1 MSLDHV
7 ILWNYHHIHDLMLS
21 KMLLCVIVY
30 VFKQTRKSP
39 TQFTLI
45 ILAFVNSLS
54 LLQEEIQRLGWRQMS
69 WLIDLKI
76 VWGES

>member
-1 MSLDHV
+1 
-7 ILWNYHHIHDLMLS
+7 
-21 KMLLCVIVY
+21 VIVY
-30 VFKQTRKSP
+30 IFKQTRKINLL

-45 ILAFVNSLS
+45 ILAFGNSFP
-54 LLQEEIQRLGWRQMS
+54 LLQEEIQRLRWRQMS